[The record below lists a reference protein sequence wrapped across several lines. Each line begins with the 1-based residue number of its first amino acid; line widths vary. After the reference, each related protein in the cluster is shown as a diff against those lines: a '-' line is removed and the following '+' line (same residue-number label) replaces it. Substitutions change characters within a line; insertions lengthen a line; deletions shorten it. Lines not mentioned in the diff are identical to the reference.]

1 MLGVESAANYC
12 VVKYFYMPVIVAAMT
27 DVTLIDYLLR
37 NQLFIEKLMSSLV
50 VDPNP
55 KAPKSL
61 SIVKSH

>member
-1 MLGVESAANYC
+1 
-12 VVKYFYMPVIVAAMT
+12 MPVIVAAMT